1 MRSALPTPLLI
12 GLLLGPLS
20 LGGCGAGDQALSLY
34 DSGYA
39 SGGSDGA
46 SDDYGDGGG
55 SADDGYEPE
64 EPERDLGRPPAATP
78 RYVFVANTERDTV
91 TRIEV
96 GTLAVLTAPVGARPT
111 QVVVSP
117 DNSVAAVFNEGSDDL
132 TVLDTEAL
140 TQASVGLRPNLNQIT
155 MSGDGAWVAAWHD
168 GGLEDTS
175 EGATSYNEVSL
186 VNIERLDHAP
196 LIVGYNPRQ
205 VRFTPDHQRLLVV
218 SDDYLAIV
226 DLTAD
231 ALEPLRVRIAADTLD
246 APVAEELVL
255 SPDGQT
261 AIIRQ
266 FGATELVVVDLVTGS
281 VGAVPVGDN
290 PTDIDVTPD
299 GAQAVAVA
307 RGSNELWIYELAD
320 VFAEPEVIVLPGE
333 VPFGSVVMSPD
344 NTRGLLYSSVSGV
357 PAFAAWDRGAAPEES
372 ISLYGLL
379 KPVSTM
385 SLSPDGAA
393 AVVVHPRYSNG
404 DLDSSSPFY
413 DLDALTLVDMADYF
427 TNPIRLVAA
436 PEQLAST
443 RDGALGFLTLT
454 GTASLLQ
461 LDYARLIH
469 DEVPLSSAAA
479 HLGVLPEGRTVYVSQ
494 EHPLGRISFYAPDS
508 GDLQTITGF
517 ELNAAI
523 ER

>member
-1 MRSALPTPLLI
+1 MARPLSTSPLI
-12 GLLLGPLS
+12 ALLLAPVATS
-20 LGGCGAGDQALSLY
+20 GCASGDAAFAKM

-39 SGGSDGA
+39 EAG
-46 SDDYGDGGG
+46 DYDMAGGDGGG
-55 SADDGYEPE
+55 SADDGYAPE
-64 EPERDLGRPPAATP
+64 EPEAELSRPPAATP
-78 RYVFVANTERDTV
+78 RYVFVANTDRDTV

-96 GTLAVLTAPVGARPT
+96 GTLAVLTAPVGAGPT

-140 TQASVGLRPNLNQIT
+140 TQSSVALRPNLNQIA
-155 MSGDGAWVAAWHD
+155 MSGDGVWVAAWHD
-168 GGLEDTS
+168 GALEDTS

-186 VNIERLDHAP
+186 VNIERLDHTP

-218 SDDYLAIV
+218 SDDYLSII

-231 ALEPLRVRIAADTLD
+231 SIEPVRVRIAADALD
-246 APVAEELVL
+246 APEAEELVL

-266 FGATELVVVDLVTGS
+266 FGATELVVVDLVTAE

-307 RGSNELWIYELAD
+307 RGSNELWIYDLAD
-320 VFAEPEVIVLPGE
+320 VFAEPQVVVLPDA
-333 VPFGSVVMSPD
+333 VPFGSVLMSPD
-344 NTRGLLYSSVSGV
+344 NSRGLLYSTASGA
-357 PAFAAWDRGAAPEES
+357 PAFAAWDRAAPPESS

-379 KPVSTM
+379 KGVSGM
-385 SLSPDGAA
+385 ALSPDGAA
-393 AVVVHPRYSNG
+393 AVVLHAPAANG
-404 DLDSSSPFY
+404 DLESSSPFY
-413 DLDALTLVDMADYF
+413 NRHALTLVDMGDYF
-427 TNPIRLVAA
+427 TNPIRLEAA
-436 PEQLAST
+436 PDQLAST
-443 RDGALGFLTLT
+443 RDGALGFLTLE

-469 DEVPLSSAAA
+469 DEVELSSAAT
-479 HLGVLPEGRTVYVSQ
+479 HLGVLPEGRTVYISQ
-494 EHPLGRISFYAPDS
+494 EHALGRISFYAPDT
-508 GDLQTITGF
+508 GALQTITGF

>member
-1 MRSALPTPLLI
+1 MARLLPTPLLI
-12 GLLLGPLS
+12 GLLAGPLA
-20 LGGCGAGDQALSLY
+20 LGGCAASEGALAAY

-39 SGGSDGA
+39 SGAEDLGEAGD
-46 SDDYGDGGG
+46 DGGSG
-55 SADDGYEPE
+55 DDGYAPE
-64 EPERDLGRPPAATP
+64 EPEAELGRPPAATP
-78 RYVFVANTERDTV
+78 RYVFVANTDRDTV

-96 GTLAVLTAPVGARPT
+96 ATLAVITAPVGAGPT
-111 QVVVSP
+111 EVIVSP
-117 DNSVAAVFNEGSDDL
+117 DNTVAAVFNEGSDDL

-140 TQASVGLRPNLNQIT
+140 TQATVGLRPNLNQIV
-155 MSGDGAWVAAWHD
+155 MSGDGEWVAAWHD
-168 GGLEDTS
+168 GALEDTS
-175 EGATSYNEVSL
+175 VGATSYNEVSL
-186 VNIERLDHAP
+186 VHLGRLDHTP

-218 SDDYLAIV
+218 SDDYLSIV

-231 ALEPLRVRIAADTLD
+231 GLEPLRVRIAADTLD

-255 SPDGQT
+255 TPDGQT

-266 FGATELVVVDLVTGS
+266 FGATELVVVDLVTGE
-281 VGAVPVGDN
+281 VGAIAVGDN

-299 GAQAVAVA
+299 GTQAVAVA
-307 RGSNELWIYELAD
+307 RGSNELWIYALSD
-320 VFAEPEVIVLPGE
+320 VFAEPQVIVLPDA
-333 VPFGSVVMSPD
+333 VPFGSVLMSPD
-344 NTRGLLYSSVSGV
+344 NSRGLLYSTASGA
-357 PAFAAWDRGAAPEES
+357 PAFAAWDRAAPIEDS

-379 KPVSTM
+379 KGVAGM
-385 SLSPDGAA
+385 ALSPDGKAGIVLHQA
-393 AVVVHPRYSNG
+393 GANG
-404 DLDSSSPFY
+404 DLDSASPFY
-413 DLDALTLVDMADYF
+413 NRDALTLVDMDDYF
-427 TNPIRLVAA
+427 TNPIRLVAP

-443 RDGALGFLTLT
+443 RDGGLGFLTLE